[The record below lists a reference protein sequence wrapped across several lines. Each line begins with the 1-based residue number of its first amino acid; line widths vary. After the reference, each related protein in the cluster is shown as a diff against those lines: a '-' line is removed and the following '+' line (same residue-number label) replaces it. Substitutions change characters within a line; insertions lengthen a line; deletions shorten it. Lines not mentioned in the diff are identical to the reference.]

1 MAMDDRLRTHLRNI
15 DRYQNLLKTE
25 LTEIELQYLERRL
38 LEERSAVAMLYFM
51 SPPEGVSGSIGTEP
65 QAYHPPLSQK
75 SLG

>member
-1 MAMDDRLRTHLRNI
+1 MDDRLRTHLRNI

-25 LTEIELQYLERRL
+25 LTEAELQYLERRL
-38 LEERSAVAMLYFM
+38 LEERSAVAMLHFM
-51 SPPEGVSGSIGTEP
+51 SLPEGVSGSTAIEP